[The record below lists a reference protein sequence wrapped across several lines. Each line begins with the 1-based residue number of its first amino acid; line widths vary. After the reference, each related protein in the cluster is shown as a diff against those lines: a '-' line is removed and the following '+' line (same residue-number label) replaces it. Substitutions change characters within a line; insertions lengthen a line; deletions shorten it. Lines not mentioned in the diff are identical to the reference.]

1 MKNVIQRHQYDNAA
15 EIIKAAI
22 LKSQYEA
29 SKDINR
35 IQLGLYFGIGKF
47 LSEKLVMQNGAQ
59 TPCSQ
64 LVINYNQIC
73 LD

>member
-1 MKNVIQRHQYDNAA
+1 MPLSKNINPKLRFMKNVIQRHQYDNAA

-35 IQLGLYFGIGKF
+35 IQLGLYFGIGKIGRAH
-47 LSEKLVMQNGAQ
+47 V
-59 TPCSQ
+59 
-64 LVINYNQIC
+64 
-73 LD
+73 